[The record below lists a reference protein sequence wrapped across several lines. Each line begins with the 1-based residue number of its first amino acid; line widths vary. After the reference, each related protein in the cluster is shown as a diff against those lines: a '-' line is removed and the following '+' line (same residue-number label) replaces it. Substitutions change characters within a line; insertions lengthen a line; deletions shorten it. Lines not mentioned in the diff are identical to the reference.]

1 MKTRHTWLI
10 AVLLIL
16 LVAVGI
22 VTLGLIRPYDLR
34 TFLNRAYL
42 QILVND
48 PEELT
53 RTGLMPDWVPQW
65 YEDDLTELSP
75 QAMERDS
82 ALLIDLLDQF
92 NTFDT
97 SDLTEGNILGHGIF
111 SWYLNKR
118 VEGLRFA
125 YHRYP
130 VTHINGPHIDIPD
143 FMSRSHPLEEQS
155 DCADYVE
162 RLQKVPEKFLGVI
175 DHLEEARQRGI
186 VPPSFI
192 IEKVRDQCSRF
203 ASMPTAEHPLYTGF
217 QERSRQIPG
226 LDSAEREQY
235 LSLVRSELEDDV
247 RPAYA
252 RLSGYLDQ
260 LLTQSIAVAG
270 VWQMPDGKA
279 YYRYVLEWH
288 CTRPIDPDSLFRV
301 GQEQLKQQRLAL
313 NDAATALGLRSDIPL
328 SQLFAKVMPTDSL
341 PDDTV
346 IHFARQIMDEA
357 TVAAEKVFDP
367 FELPEMAIRT
377 PQWRDPRSQPVAL
390 CEPFEP
396 LTGQGASL
404 TLNTDA
410 IRGSSGYSFRAH
422 MYHEAVPGHHLQMSL
437 ERALPDALL
446 FQGRI
451 QFTAYVEGWAM
462 YSEKLADE
470 LGLYG
475 SATGRMGMIRADM
488 LRTARLMVD
497 IGIHQKRW
505 LRDQAV
511 EFMMEKV
518 GLTESAAMAEVD
530 RCVARPGHGCAYK
543 VGEMHILAL
552 RESEKKRLGDA
563 FDIKAFHREMLNG
576 GAMPLSV
583 LDAKLARSAQR

>member
-10 AVLLIL
+10 ALLTVL

-22 VTLGLIRPYDLR
+22 VTIGLIRPYDLR

-42 QILVND
+42 QLLWND

-53 RTGLMPDWVPQW
+53 RTGLMPHWIPEW

-75 QAMERDS
+75 QAMARDS
-82 ALLIDLLDQF
+82 AMLIDLLDQL
-92 NTFDT
+92 NTFGTNDVT
-97 SDLTEGNILGHGIF
+97 DENRLGYGIF

-118 VEGLRFA
+118 VDGLRFA

-130 VTHINGPHIDIPD
+130 VTHINGPHIDLPD
-143 FMSRSHPLEEQS
+143 FMSRVHPLDKQS
-155 DCADYVE
+155 DCDDYLE
-162 RLQKVPEKFLGVI
+162 RMHKVPEKFLGVI

-217 QERSRQIPG
+217 ERRSRQIIG
-226 LDSAEREQY
+226 LDSAKRGQY
-235 LSLVRSELEDDV
+235 LAMVRSELEDNV

-252 RLSGYLDQ
+252 RLSSYLDQ

-270 VWQMPDGKA
+270 VWQMPDGEA
-279 YYRYVLEWH
+279 YYRYMLEWH
-288 CTRPIDPDSLFRV
+288 CTRPIDPDSLYRV
-301 GQEQLKQQRLAL
+301 GQQQLQQQRLAL
-313 NDAATALGLRSDIPL
+313 NDVATALGLRTDVPL
-328 SQLFAKVMPTDSL
+328 NELFSNTMPTDSL
-341 PDDTV
+341 PDDTI
-346 IHFARQIMDEA
+346 IHQARQIMDQA
-357 TVAAEKVFDP
+357 SAASEKVFDRLD
-367 FELPEMAIRT
+367 LPELAIRT

-390 CEPFEP
+390 YEPIEP

-410 IRGSSGYSFRAH
+410 IRGSSRYSFRAH

-437 ERALPDALL
+437 ERAIPHALM

-462 YSEKLADE
+462 YAEKLADE

-497 IGIHQKRW
+497 IGLHHKRW
-505 LRDQAV
+505 LHDQAV

-518 GLTESAAMAEVD
+518 GLSETAATAEVD

-543 VGEMHILAL
+543 VGEMHIMAL
-552 RESEKKRLGDA
+552 RESEKKRLGEA
-563 FDIKAFHREMLNG
+563 FDLRAFHSAVLRG
-576 GAMPLSV
+576 GAVPLSV
-583 LDAKLARSAQR
+583 LDAELARAAQR